1 MARISKS
8 ELTKLE
14 IIRVATRMFLEYG
27 YTTTTIKSIC
37 DELSM
42 SAGNLT
48 FYFHSKEH
56 LLATLVEMCCD
67 FQWKMMKEELKANSS
82 PLEAL
87 CLELMA
93 MMAICE
99 ENEVAKDF
107 YISAYTSPMSLD
119 IIRRSDAVRAKTV
132 FGEYCPHFDDEDFAA
147 AEVIVSGVEYASMM
161 TTEFG
166 VHLDKRIRATLDTV
180 MAVYGVPSDIRKSTI
195 DEILKA
201 DYRKVGR
208 KVLDE
213 FRTYVE
219 EVNEQAFLDLIKV

>member
-1 MARISKS
+1 MARINKS

-14 IIRVATRMFLEYG
+14 IVRVASRMFLEYG
-27 YTTTTIKSIC
+27 YTTTTIKAIC

-67 FQWKMMKEELKANSS
+67 FQWKMMKEELKANST

-119 IIRRSDAVRAKTV
+119 IIRKSDAARARTV
-132 FGEYCPHFDDEDFAA
+132 FGGYCPAFSDEDFAA

-161 TTEFG
+161 TTQCS
-166 VHLDKRIRATLDTV
+166 VPLDKRIKSTLDTV
-180 MAVYGVPSDIRKSTI
+180 MAIYGVPSDIRKSTI

-208 KVLDE
+208 RVLGE
-213 FRTYVE
+213 FRNYVE

>member
-1 MARISKS
+1 LGRISKS

-27 YTTTTIKSIC
+27 YTTTTIKTIC
-37 DELSM
+37 DELSI

-67 FQWKMMKEELKANSS
+67 FQWKMMKEELKSNSS
-82 PLEAL
+82 PVEWL

-107 YISAYTSPMSLD
+107 YISAYTSPISLD
-119 IIRRSDAVRAKTV
+119 IIRKSDAARAKKV
-132 FGEYCPHFDDEDFAA
+132 FSEFCPGFTDEDFCA
-147 AEVIVSGVEYASMM
+147 AEVIVSGVEYAGMM
-161 TTEFG
+161 TTEFC
-166 VHLDKRIRATLDTV
+166 VPLDKRIKATLDVV
-180 MAVYGVPSDIRKSTI
+180 MAVYGVPSDIRKKII
-195 DEILKA
+195 DETLKT

-208 KVLDE
+208 RMLSE
-213 FRTYVE
+213 FREYVE
-219 EVNEQAFLDLIKV
+219 EVNEQSFLDLVKG